1 MAESVVSLRN
11 AVRADLPSVIQLL
24 ADDELGKTREI
35 VQEPPHECY
44 VTAFEVMQMGPNQI
58 LLVADDGGRVVGCLQ
73 LSFIPGLTRKGM
85 WRAQVEGVRVAKS
98 HRGRGLGRA
107 LFEWVIA
114 KAGERGCGLV
124 QLTTDKARP
133 DALAFYEALGFKAS
147 HEGMKLGLDIVPNS

>member
-1 MAESVVSLRN
+1 M
-11 AVRADLPSVIQLL
+11 
-24 ADDELGKTREI
+24 
-35 VQEPPHECY
+35 QEPPHECY
-44 VTAFEVMQMGPNQI
+44 VTAFEAMQIDPNQI
-58 LLVADDGGRVVGCLQ
+58 LLVADDGGRIVGCLQ

-114 KAGERGCGLV
+114 KAQERGCGLV

-147 HEGMKLGLDIVPNS
+147 HEGMKLGLEMAHNS